1 MKHYQQLI
9 VRRCLLVV
17 GIVCACV
24 AFGEPLPDTTF
35 RQWLFCFL
43 LFFAFS
49 AVCLGIL
56 RRLDREKQNTKK
68 HDNKKKVDYGDE
80 KM

>member
-17 GIVCACV
+17 GIMSACV
-24 AFGEPLPDTTF
+24 ALGDPLPDATF

-49 AVCLGIL
+49 AVCFGLL
-56 RRLDREKQNTKK
+56 RRLDREKQDIKK
-68 HDNKKKVDYGDE
+68 RDNKKNVDYGDE